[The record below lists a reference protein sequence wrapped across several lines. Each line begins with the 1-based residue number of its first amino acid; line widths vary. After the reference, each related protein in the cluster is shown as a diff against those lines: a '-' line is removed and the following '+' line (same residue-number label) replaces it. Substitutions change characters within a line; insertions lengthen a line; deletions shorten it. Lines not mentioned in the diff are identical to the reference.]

1 MERKVGGK
9 EGEGGL
15 KRKRRGTGGKKNKMR
30 IGQGGEE
37 EQVKEKDEK
46 EIKKEKKKEEEKGE
60 KEEERCKRKSRMRQ
74 SETQSVWR
82 DSMTGWTE
90 QTRHSLASKSKAS
103 LRTQSELCALYI
115 IIRH

>member
-1 MERKVGGK
+1 ME
-9 EGEGGL
+9 
-15 KRKRRGTGGKKNKMR
+15 
-30 IGQGGEE
+30 
-37 EQVKEKDEK
+37 KEKEK
-46 EIKKEKKKEEEKGE
+46 EKEEEEE
-60 KEEERCKRKSRMRQ
+60 KERCKRKSRMRQ